1 MEINPSLTPAGMVNT
16 RSEEWG
22 EARTVEQGEQS
33 SLGVPAFPEMWWNR
47 PKQDVAGL
55 LGLPSWL
62 DLQPPAAIPAAGRVL
77 PSHCDLEEA
86 DPIPWAPQQ
95 LLQGF
100 LNLHQ
105 VTTSPRERFLIP
117 LGNAKACKKQG
128 ILRVGENASCPVK
141 LIFPPSVEFRAS
153 CMLCESCSSRSMY
166 FLSYFSKYFNIS
178 FCFSSLAKSSE
189 QCQLL
194 SCHLSPPRGCRTGVI
209 RIHMAPPRG
218 ESLKALAFMLF
229 MEGRKAGNAWFSA
242 TVSFEGLEET
252 LNRTLD
258 VKES

>member
-1 MEINPSLTPAGMVNT
+1 MGRGQDSGARGTKQFGCTSLPRNV
-16 RSEEWG
+16 
-22 EARTVEQGEQS
+22 VEQAQ
-33 SLGVPAFPEMWWNR
+33 
-47 PKQDVAGL
+47 AGR
-55 LGLPSWL
+55 GRAARAPFL
-62 DLQPPAAIPAAGRVL
+62 DPQPPAAIPAAGRVL

-86 DPIPWAPQQ
+86 DPIPWASQQ

-105 VTTSPRERFLIP
+105 VTTSPREGFLVP

-128 ILRVGENASCPVK
+128 ILRVGEKASCPVK

-194 SCHLSPPRGCRTGVI
+194 SCHLSPARGCRTGVI

-229 MEGRKAGNAWFSA
+229 MEGRKAGNAWFCA